1 MSRKKIII
9 SSGDPGGCG
18 PFITLK
24 AIECIG
30 KSSLEFFV
38 VGDQKIFQKLPI
50 YKKVKNKINFI
61 DLNTRGIE
69 GLERGKSSRLS
80 GEASL
85 SYLNKALELIKRKKI
100 KRLVTA
106 PLSKEAVKFVLKN
119 FSGHTEYLADYFK
132 TKNFAMMMVS
142 SSLKVVMATRHISLK
157 AVSSSLAKE
166 DIYNLLCLTY
176 RSLQVQ
182 FKLKRPRIAFC
193 AMNPH
198 AGLNTFI
205 GGEEKK
211 ILQAIGKF
219 KKSNYPAFPRRRK
232 LGIERKGGVYGPYPA
247 DTIFTK
253 ENLKQYDCIIC
264 AYHDQAMIPF
274 KLLSFH
280 TGVNVTLGLPI
291 VRTSPAHGV
300 AYGIV
305 GRGETAF
312 HSSMLEAIKLASK
325 LSP

>member
-24 AIECIG
+24 AIESIG
-30 KSSLEFFV
+30 KNNLEFFV

-69 GLERGKSSRLS
+69 GIKGGKSSRLS
-80 GEASL
+80 GKASL
-85 SYLNKALELIKRKKI
+85 GYLNKALGLISEKKI

-106 PLSKEAVKFVLKN
+106 PLSKEAVKSVLKK

-132 TKNFAMMMVS
+132 VKNFAMMMAS
-142 SSLKVVMATRHISLK
+142 SHLKVVMATRHISLK
-157 AVSSSLAKE
+157 EVSSSLGKE

-176 RSLQVQ
+176 RSLQAQ

-205 GGEEKK
+205 GDEEKK
-211 ILQAIGKF
+211 ILQAKEKF
-219 KKSNYPAFPRRRK
+219 KKPIF
-232 LGIERKGGVYGPYPA
+232 GPYPA

-253 ENLKQYDCIIC
+253 ESLKQYDCIIC

-300 AYGIV
+300 AYDIV
-305 GRGETAF
+305 GRGKTPF

>member
-1 MSRKKIII
+1 MSRKRIVI

-24 AIECIG
+24 AIESIG
-30 KSSLEFFV
+30 EKVGEFFV

-50 YKKVKNKINFI
+50 YRKVKSRINLV
-61 DLNTRGIE
+61 DLNTPGIS
-69 GLERGKSSRLS
+69 GIERGKSSRLS
-80 GEASL
+80 GKASL
-85 SYLNKALELIKRKKI
+85 SYLNKALEVISEKKV

-106 PLSKEAVKFVLKN
+106 PLSKEAVKSVLKK

-132 TKNFAMMMVS
+132 AKNFAMMMVS
-142 SSLKVVMATRHISLK
+142 SHLKLVIATRHINLK
-157 AVSSSLAKE
+157 KVSSSLVSN

-176 RSLQVQ
+176 RSLQAQ
-182 FKLKRPRIAFC
+182 FKLKHPRIVFC
-193 AMNPH
+193 AINPH
-198 AGLNTFI
+198 AGVNTFI
-205 GGEEKK
+205 GDEEKK
-211 ILQAIGKF
+211 ILQAKKKF
-219 KKSNYPAFPRRRK
+219 KKPT
-232 LGIERKGGVYGPYPA
+232 YGPYPA

-253 ENLKQYDCIIC
+253 ENIKQYDCIIC

-274 KLLSFH
+274 KLLSFR

-300 AYGIV
+300 AYDIV
-305 GRGETAF
+305 GRGETPF

>member
-18 PFITLK
+18 PSITLK
-24 AIECIG
+24 AIESIRQTN
-30 KSSLEFFV
+30 LEFFV

-61 DLNTRGIE
+61 DLNTQGIS
-69 GLERGKSSRLS
+69 GIGRGKSSRLS
-80 GEASL
+80 GRASL
-85 SYLNKALELIKRKKI
+85 SYLIKALELISEKKI

-106 PLSKEAVKFVLKN
+106 PLSKEAVKSVLKN

-132 TKNFAMMMVS
+132 TKNFAMMMAS
-142 SSLKVVMATRHISLK
+142 SHLKVVMATRHINLK
-157 AVSSSLAKE
+157 EVSSSLNGE

-176 RSLQVQ
+176 RSLQGQ
-182 FKLKRPRIAFC
+182 FKLKRPRIVFC
-193 AMNPH
+193 AINPH
-198 AGLNTFI
+198 AGVNTFI
-205 GGEEKK
+205 GDEEKK
-211 ILQAIGKF
+211 ILQAKKKF
-219 KKSNYPAFPRRRK
+219 KRLTF
-232 LGIERKGGVYGPYPA
+232 GPYPA

-274 KLLSFH
+274 KLLSFR

-300 AYGIV
+300 AYDIV
-305 GRGETAF
+305 RRRKVPF